1 MYVLYGGDFTRA
13 PLVQWLLEEGEIEYE
28 YRRVDILNG
37 EHRSSAFLAINPAGL
52 VPVLITPE
60 GEALYEVAALM
71 LYLADRHRLTHLA
84 PQAADPDRGAFLSAM
99 FHIAGDIQAEMKR
112 FHFPHRYALREE
124 DNSSIQDHAKS
135 LIFGRLDVM
144 NRRLASRGPYILG
157 SRFSMADFYL
167 CFWIA
172 YLDVDGVCDRCP
184 QMANL
189 YELVRSRPSASRY
202 LDETERAATSYAEM
216 LKRTPGGVIT

>member
-157 SRFSMADFYL
+157 SRFGRFL
-167 CFWIA
+167 LVF
-172 YLDVDGVCDRCP
+172 LDRLSRRGWRVRPMPTDGQSLRIGALASERQP
-184 QMANL
+184 I
-189 YELVRSRPSASRY
+189 SR
-202 LDETERAATSYAEM
+202 
-216 LKRTPGGVIT
+216 